1 MDLKIL
7 MTTFVAIF
15 LAEFA
20 DKTQLATLSLAAE
33 TKSPFSV
40 FLGASCALVLT
51 SLIAVVIGAQLPKII
66 PINYVRILAGLVFI
80 VLGLLII
87 ISK

>member
-33 TKSPFSV
+33 TKSPLSV
-40 FLGASCALVLT
+40 FLGASCALILT
-51 SLIAVVIGAQLPKII
+51 SLIAVAIGAQLPKII
-66 PINYVRILAGLVFI
+66 PIHYVRILAGLVFI
-80 VLGLLII
+80 VLGLLMI